1 MRIFNIIL
9 FIVFIFGITVYS
21 ETIDYNELKSIA
33 DNLKQKEEMLNKK
46 EADLNKKEQELKI
59 FEQSLIEKEKELAA
73 IRSKLE
79 ELYNKIRIIEDE
91 NLDKIAKVYGSTK
104 AKSAAKSIVK
114 MDLDKAVSLF
124 QRMAPMTAGKI
135 LTEIANIDSEFASKI
150 SERMTPTKN
159 KLK

>member
-9 FIVFIFGITVYS
+9 FIVCVFSFTVFA

-46 EADLNKKEQELKI
+46 EAELNKKEQELKS
-59 FEQSLIEKEKELAA
+59 FEQSLIEKEKELIA
-73 IRSKLE
+73 IRAKLE
-79 ELYNKIRIIEDE
+79 ELYNKIRVVEDE
-91 NLDKIAKVYGSTK
+91 NLDKLAKVYGSTK
-104 AKSAAKSIVK
+104 AKSAAKAIVK
-114 MDLDKAVSLF
+114 MELDKAVSLF
-124 QRMAPMTAGKI
+124 QKMAPMTAGKI

-150 SERMTPTKN
+150 SERLTPTKN